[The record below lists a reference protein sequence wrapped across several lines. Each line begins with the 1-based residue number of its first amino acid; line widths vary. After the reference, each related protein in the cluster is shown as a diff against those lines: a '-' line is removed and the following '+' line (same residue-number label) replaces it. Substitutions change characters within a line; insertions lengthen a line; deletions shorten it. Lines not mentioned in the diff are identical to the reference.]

1 MLLLPQVWECFRG
14 IAPADVAI
22 GLTGPPVYSSRR
34 PASPGSTPSALA
46 ADKVHY
52 CEKIPDP
59 ADDSEIAGVHE
70 QLMVGK
76 SGGAAQSSLSPKRE
90 LQFKALLWLQLAP
103 PCVVWKNGRPTCLRK
118 KVVSRN
124 K

>member
-1 MLLLPQVWECFRG
+1 MLLLPQVWECFCAN
-14 IAPADVAI
+14 APADVAI

-34 PASPGSTPSALA
+34 PASPVSTHTALA

-59 ADDSEIAGVHE
+59 TDDSDIADVRE

-76 SGGAAQSSLSPKRE
+76 SVGTAQSSLSPKRE
-90 LQFKALLWLQLAP
+90 QQF
-103 PCVVWKNGRPTCLRK
+103 
-118 KVVSRN
+118 
-124 K
+124 